1 MINGLKNDIMI
12 NTYNTN
18 TMKKNLVL
26 LLSVFTLTMGS
37 NALAQKT
44 SQECMLKGSIFT
56 EAAKAKNYDEAI
68 KHYAPLVEACPK
80 YSLATYQYGEKMFK
94 HFIKNGDASKTADLI
109 QLYDDRLRLY
119 PEKTDAGDI
128 EMKKVQ
134 LNYDAGKGTKMEQY
148 KAYEGVFNKYNKAF
162 KSPKSLYTYF
172 SLAVDLNKE
181 GKVPLANMFDLYDA
195 VTDKLETE
203 EGRMAQKVIAF
214 SDKEEAGET
223 LNAKDKKNYKAYEKN
238 LGIFGKVRG
247 SVDAKLGGIADCQ
260 NLVPLYNKDYE
271 ANKNDIA
278 WVNRALSRL
287 NAKDC
292 DDPLFFKLVQQ
303 LHSLKPSAKSAYYL
317 GKLAEKDG
325 KSSEALRYFNESAE
339 LETNPKD
346 KARVYYS
353 LAENFRKAGKY
364 SDARNYY
371 NKMLEVKPNA
381 GIAYLKIANMYAKSA
396 NNCGTTP
403 FEKRAMYW
411 KAADLAR
418 KAGRVDGAIASTAN
432 QTAASYAGRA
442 PGKTEIFSGDMA
454 GKTISFKCWVGGSV
468 RVPNL

>member
-1 MINGLKNDIMI
+1 MTNGLKKDIMI
-12 NTYNTN
+12 NFYNTN

-26 LLSVFTLTMGS
+26 LLTAFTLTIGG
-37 NALAQKT
+37 NVLAQT
-44 SQECMLKGSIFT
+44 SEDCTLKGSLFI

-68 KHYAPLVEACPK
+68 KHYAPLVAACPT
-80 YSLATYQYGEKMFK
+80 YSLAVYQYGEKMFS
-94 HFIKNGDASKTADLI
+94 HFIKAGDNSKVNDMVT
-109 QLYDDRLRLY
+109 LYNDRLRLY
-119 PEKTDAGDI
+119 PEKTDAGEVQMDI
-128 EMKKVQ
+128 VQ
-134 LNYDAGKGTKMEQY
+134 LKYDAGLGTKMEQY
-148 KAYEGVFNKYNKAF
+148 QAYEEVFNNHNEAF

-181 GKVPLANMFDLYDA
+181 GAVPLADMFDLYDA
-195 VTDKLETE
+195 VTQKLEAE
-203 EGRMAQKVIAF
+203 EGKMAQKIISY

-223 LNAKDKKNYKAYEKN
+223 LTSREKKNYAAYEKN

-247 SVDAKLGGIADCQ
+247 SVDAKLGTIADCE
-260 NLVPLYNKDYE
+260 NLIPLYSKDYE
-271 ANKNDIA
+271 ANKNDID

-303 LHSLKPSAKSAYYL
+303 LHTLKPSAKSAYYL

-339 LETNPKD
+339 LETNPQD
-346 KARVYYS
+346 KAKVYYS
-353 LAENFRKAGKY
+353 LAENFRKSGKY
-364 SDARNYY
+364 SDARKYY

-381 GIAYLKIANMYAKSA
+381 GIAYLKIANMYAASA

-411 KAADLAR
+411 KAADLAK
-418 KAGRVDGAIASTAN
+418 KAGKVDGAIASSAN
-432 QTAASYAGRA
+432 QTASSYYARA
-442 PGKTEIFSGDMA
+442 PQKAEIFSAGMA
-454 GKTISFKCWVGGSV
+454 GQTVSFKCWVGGSV
-468 RVPNL
+468 KVPNL

>member
-1 MINGLKNDIMI
+1 MTNGLKKDIMI
-12 NTYNTN
+12 NLYNTN
-18 TMKKNLVL
+18 TMKKNIVL
-26 LLSVFTLTMGS
+26 LLAAFALTMGS
-37 NALAQKT
+37 SVLAQT
-44 SQECMLKGSIFT
+44 SEECMLKGSLFT

-68 KHYAPLVEACPK
+68 KHYAPLVAACPT
-80 YSLATYQYGEKMFK
+80 YSLAVYQYGEKMFD
-94 HFIKNGDASKTADLI
+94 HFIDNGDTSKVNDMI
-109 QLYDDRLRLY
+109 QLYNDRLRLY

-128 EMKKVQ
+128 AMDIVQ
-134 LNYDAGKGTKMEQY
+134 LKYDAGLGTNMEQY
-148 KAYEGVFNKYNKAF
+148 KAYETVFKNNNEAF
-162 KSPKSLYTYF
+162 TSPKSLYTYF

-181 GKVPLANMFDLYDA
+181 GAVPLADMFDLYDA
-195 VTDKLETE
+195 VTDKLEEE
-203 EGRMAQKVIAF
+203 EGRMAKKIIGF
-214 SDKEEAGET
+214 SDAEEAGET
-223 LNAKDKKNYKAYEKN
+223 LSARDKKNYGAYEKN

-247 SVDAKLGGIADCQ
+247 SVDAKLGSIADCA

-271 ANKNDIA
+271 ANKNDLA

-317 GKLAEKDG
+317 GKLADKEG
-325 KSSEALRYFNESAE
+325 RSAEAMRYFNESAE

-353 LAENFRKAGKY
+353 LAENFRKAGKF

-371 NKMLEVKPNA
+371 NKMVDVKPNA
-381 GIAYLKIANMYAKSA
+381 GIAYLKIANMYAASA
-396 NNCGTTP
+396 NNCGSTP

-418 KAGRVDGAIASTAN
+418 KAGKVDGAISSVAN
-432 QTAASYAGRA
+432 QTAASYSGRA
-442 PGKTEIFSGDMA
+442 PGKSDIFSGNMA
-454 GKTISFKCWVGGSV
+454 GKTVSFKCWVGGSV

>member
-1 MINGLKNDIMI
+1 MINLI
-12 NTYNTN
+12 NTTI
-18 TMKKNLVL
+18 MKKNLVL
-26 LLSVFTLTMGS
+26 LLAVFALTIGA
-37 NALAQKT
+37 NAFAQT
-44 SQECMLKGSIFT
+44 SEECSIKGSIFI

-68 KHYAPLVEACPK
+68 NHYAPLIAACPT
-80 YSLATYQYGEKMFK
+80 YSMAVYQYGEKMFK
-94 HFIKNGDASKTADLI
+94 HFIKNGDNTKVNDMIT
-109 QLYDDRLRLY
+109 LYNDRLRLY
-119 PEKTDAGDI
+119 PDRTDAGEI
-128 EMKKVQ
+128 AMKIVQ
-134 LNYDAGKGTKMEQY
+134 LKYDAGLGTKMEQY
-148 KAYEGVFNKYNKAF
+148 KAYEEVFNTNNAAF

-181 GKVPLANMFDLYDA
+181 GTVPLANMFDLYDA
-195 VTDKLETE
+195 VIDKLDTE
-203 EGRMAQKVIAF
+203 EGLMAQKVIAF

-223 LNAKDKKNYKAYEKN
+223 LSARDKKNYEAYEKN

-247 SVDAKLGGIADCQ
+247 SVDSKLGAIADCQ
-260 NLVPLYNKDYE
+260 NLVPLYNNDYE
-271 ANKNDIA
+271 ANKNDLA

-292 DDPLFFKLVQQ
+292 DDPLFYKLVQQ

-325 KSSEALRYFNESAE
+325 KASEALRYFNESAE

-346 KARVYYS
+346 KSRVYYS

-364 SDARNYY
+364 SEARNYY
-371 NKMLEVKPNA
+371 NKMLEVRPNA
-381 GIAYLKIANMYAKSA
+381 GIAYLKLANMYAKSA
-396 NNCGTTP
+396 NNCGSTP

-418 KAGRVDGAIASTAN
+418 KAGKVDGSISSVAN
-432 QTAASYAGRA
+432 QTASSYMQTA
-442 PGKTEIFSGDMA
+442 PSKTDIFSSNMA

>member
-1 MINGLKNDIMI
+1 
-12 NTYNTN
+12 
-18 TMKKNLVL
+18 MKKNLIL
-26 LLSVFTLTMGS
+26 LLVAFTFTMGS
-37 NALAQKT
+37 DALAQT
-44 SQECMLKGSIFT
+44 SENCMLKGSLFT

-68 KHYAPLVEACPK
+68 KHYAPLVAACPK
-80 YSLATYQYGEKMFK
+80 FSLAVYQYGEKMFK
-94 HFIKNGDASKTADLI
+94 HFIKNGDTDKVSNMIT
-109 QLYDDRLRLY
+109 LYDDRLRLF
-119 PEKTDAGDI
+119 PEKTDAGEI
-128 EMKKVQ
+128 AMKKVQ
-134 LNYDAGKGTKMEQY
+134 LNYDAGLGTKMEQY
-148 KAYEGVFNKYNKAF
+148 KAYEAVFNNNKDAF

-181 GKVPLANMFDLYDA
+181 GAVPLANMFDLYDA
-195 VTDKLETE
+195 VKEKLEAE
-203 EGRMAQKVIAF
+203 EGRMAQKVITF
-214 SDKEEAGET
+214 SDREEAGET
-223 LNAKDKKNYKAYEKN
+223 LSTREKKNYQAYEKN

-247 SVDAKLGGIADCQ
+247 SVDAKLGSIADCT

-278 WVNRALSRL
+278 WVNRALSKL

-325 KSSEALRYFNESAE
+325 KPSEALRYFNESAE

-346 KARVYYS
+346 KVKVYYS
-353 LAENFRKAGKY
+353 LAENFRKAGKL
-364 SDARNYY
+364 SDARSYY

-411 KAADLAR
+411 KAAALAR
-418 KAGRVDGAIASTAN
+418 KAGKVDGAIASTAN
-432 QTAASYAGRA
+432 QTAASYMGTA
-442 PGKTEIFSGDMA
+442 PSKTDIFSGDMA
-454 GKTISFKCWVGGSV
+454 GKTVTFKCWVGGSV
-468 RVPNL
+468 KVPNL

>member
-1 MINGLKNDIMI
+1 MTNL
-12 NTYNTN
+12 YNTN
-18 TMKKNLVL
+18 TMKKNIVL
-26 LLSVFTLTMGS
+26 LLAVFTLTIG
-37 NALAQKT
+37 NVFAQKT
-44 SQECMLKGSIFT
+44 SEECMLKGSLFT

-68 KHYAPLVEACPK
+68 KHYGPVVASCPT
-80 YSLATYQYGEKMFK
+80 YSLAVYQYGEKMFK
-94 HFIKNGDASKTADLI
+94 HFIKNGDESKVNDLI
-109 QLYDDRLRLY
+109 TLYNDRLRLY
-119 PEKTDAGDI
+119 PEKTDKGEVEMDI
-128 EMKKVQ
+128 VQ
-134 LNYDAGKGTKMEQY
+134 LKYDAGVGTKMEQY
-148 KAYEGVFNKYNKAF
+148 KAYEAMFNNYNEAF

-172 SLAVDLNKE
+172 SLAVDLNKD
-181 GKVPLANMFDLYDA
+181 GAVPLANMFDLYDA
-195 VTDKLETE
+195 VTEKLEDE
-203 EGRMAQKVIAF
+203 EGRMAQKIIAF

-223 LNAKDKKNYKAYEKN
+223 LSSRDKKNYSAYEKN

-247 SVDAKLGGIADCQ
+247 SVDAKLGSIADCT

-271 ANKNDIA
+271 ANKNDLA

-303 LHSLKPSAKSAYYL
+303 LHKLKPSAKSAYYL

-325 KSSEALRYFNESAE
+325 KASEALRYFNESAE

-353 LAENFRKAGKY
+353 LAENFRKAGKL
-364 SDARNYY
+364 SDARSYY

-381 GIAYLKIANMYAKSA
+381 GIAYLKIANMYAQSA

-418 KAGRVDGAIASTAN
+418 KAGKVDGAIASTAN

-442 PGKTEIFSGDMA
+442 PSKSDIFSANMA
-454 GKTISFKCWVGGSV
+454 GKTISFRCWVGGSV

>member
-1 MINGLKNDIMI
+1 MTDGLKKDIMI
-12 NTYNTN
+12 NLYNTN
-18 TMKKNLVL
+18 TMKKNLIL
-26 LLSVFTLTMGS
+26 LLAAFTLTIGGK
-37 NALAQKT
+37 AFAQT
-44 SQECMLKGSIFT
+44 SDECSIKGSLFI
-56 EAAKAKNYDEAI
+56 ESAKAKNYDEAI
-68 KHYAPLVEACPK
+68 KHYAPLVAACPT
-80 YSLATYQYGEKMFK
+80 YSLAVYQYGEKMFD
-94 HFIKNGDASKTADLI
+94 HFIDNGDTSKVNDMVT
-109 QLYDDRLRLY
+109 LYNDRLRLY
-119 PEKTDAGDI
+119 PESIDKGEIAMDI
-128 EMKKVQ
+128 AQ
-134 LNYDAGKGTKMEQY
+134 LKYDAGLGTKMEQY
-148 KAYEGVFNKYNKAF
+148 KAYEAIFNNYSDAF
-162 KSPKSLYTYF
+162 TSPKSLYTYF

-181 GKVPLANMFDLYDA
+181 GSVPLADMFDLYDA
-195 VTDKLETE
+195 VTGKLEEE
-203 EGRMAQKVIAF
+203 EGRMAQKVIDFA
-214 SDKEEAGET
+214 DKEEAGEQ
-223 LNAKDKKNYKAYEKN
+223 LSSRDKKNYSAYEKN

-247 SVDAKLGGIADCQ
+247 SVDAKLGAIADCE

-271 ANKNDIA
+271 ANKNDLA

-325 KSSEALRYFNESAE
+325 KASEALRYFNESAE

-353 LAENFRKAGKY
+353 LAENFRKAGKL

-381 GIAYLKIANMYAKSA
+381 GIAYLKIANMYAQSA
-396 NNCGTTP
+396 NNCGSTP

-411 KAADLAR
+411 KAADLASR
-418 KAGRVDGAIASTAN
+418 AGKVDGSLSSTAD
-432 QTAASYAGRA
+432 QTAASYRGRA
-442 PGKTEIFSGDMA
+442 PGKTDIFSSNMA
-454 GKTISFKCWVGGSV
+454 GKTVTFRCWVGGSV